1 LITLRKLWRPETGVF
16 LGIWL
21 VLLLA
26 GRSKFFADPGSLW
39 HIVVGERMLSSGEL
53 VRSDPFSCT
62 FGGAPW
68 IPQSWLPECV
78 LAVLH
83 RLGGLDAVLL
93 ATVTLLA
100 CLYTWVAH
108 RLLRAGLHPL
118 LAVLVTALTLA
129 ASSYQFHARPLLV
142 TLVLLGW
149 TFARLCDFEAGRI
162 RLRSL
167 FWLVP
172 LFVVWTNSHAGMLA
186 GVGSLGVAAAGWGA
200 ARLLGWQTPLARYG
214 QLIPLAVLVLACSL
228 TAWVNPYGA
237 QLPRVWLSLI
247 GSPVL
252 PRLMQEHAPLLV
264 SWPEAGPVLLL
275 GLVYVAALAG
285 VLPARP
291 RVTWLIPLV
300 WFGLALTSVRHGPL
314 FAVTAALALADMFPH
329 VRWAAWLARRG
340 STAFRLRVE
349 ATAPPSGWDLRPALV
364 PLLLVLTAVVLQL
377 AAVPFPVLGC
387 GWARPDPRSCPLE
400 LLPDL
405 RADTDS
411 RPGGRPVFNDML
423 FGGFLTYYAP
433 ESRVFIDDRCELYGD
448 PWLVQFAEAR
458 DHHPERIE
466 QWANEYGFD
475 RALVLPDSGFDRY
488 LGGPGG
494 WDLVRRTPY
503 AVLYSRPTACRPASQ
518 NSAGGRGG
526 AQGG

>member
-1 LITLRKLWRPETGVF
+1 MLKKLWRPETGVF

-21 VLLLA
+21 VLLLV

-39 HIVVGERMLSSGEL
+39 HIVVGQRMFSSGEL
-53 VRSDPFSCT
+53 IRTDPFSCT
-62 FGGAPW
+62 FGGTPW
-68 IPQSWLPECV
+68 IPQSWLTECV
-78 LAVLH
+78 LALLH

-129 ASSYQFHARPLLV
+129 ASSYQFHARPLLI
-142 TLVLLGW
+142 TLVLVGW

-172 LFVVWTNSHAGMLA
+172 LFVLWTNSHAGMLA
-186 GVGSLGVAAAGWGA
+186 GVGTLGVAVVGWGA
-200 ARLLGWQTPLARYG
+200 AKVLGQPTPLASYR
-214 QLIPLAVLVLACSL
+214 QLIPLAILVLACSL
-228 TAWVNPYGA
+228 TAWINPYGT

-275 GLVYVAALAG
+275 GLVYVVALAG

-314 FAVTAALALADMFPH
+314 FAITAALALADMFPH
-329 VRWAAWLARRG
+329 VRWVAWLARRG
-340 STAFRLRVE
+340 STAFRLRVPE
-349 ATAPPSGWDLRPALV
+349 ASPSPKGWDVRPALV
-364 PLLLVLTAVVLQL
+364 PVVLVLTAVLLQL
-377 AAVPFPVLGC
+377 AAVPFPVLGR

-400 LLPDL
+400 LLPQL
-405 RADTDS
+405 RAETRS
-411 RPGGRPVFNDML
+411 RPGGTPVFNEML
-423 FGGFLTYYAP
+423 FGGFLIYYAP
-433 ESRVFIDDRCELYGD
+433 ELRVFIDDRCELYGD
-448 PWLVQFAEAR
+448 RWLEQFADAR

-466 QWANEYGFD
+466 QWAQEYRFD
-475 RALVLPDSGFDRY
+475 EALVLPDSGFDHY
-488 LGGPGG
+488 LGGTGEWVRVGQAPG
-494 WDLVRRTPY
+494 
-503 AVLYSRPTACRPASQ
+503 AVLYRRAISLAP
-518 NSAGGRGG
+518 GG
-526 AQGG
+526 